1 MNFLRESDR
10 FFDEPFAE
18 SELNGGIDNHI
29 TQSQPLRSRENIY
42 EYKDSPV
49 KASKSQNDFNSVRSP
64 SSLGMTQMTNITKVS
79 GSQSSLRSAISLKE
93 SPTLHK
99 ELPIVEKKE
108 KYAER
113 EVDVRSDKSDKA
125 SSVISSSTF
134 TNASTSSVKKDLLT
148 SSPVPH
154 PRLVHKPTN
163 HSRTILESGIPQT
176 EV

>member
-1 MNFLRESDR
+1 MMKIFRESDR

-18 SELNGGIDNHI
+18 SELNGIDNHV

-49 KASKSQNDFNSVRSP
+49 KKSQSDFNSVRSP
-64 SSLGMTQMTNITKVS
+64 SSIGMTQVTKVS

-93 SPTLHK
+93 SPTLPK
-99 ELPIVEKKE
+99 EYPTPKKE
-108 KYAER
+108 KFQER

-125 SSVISSSTF
+125 SVLSSSTA
-134 TNASTSSVKKDLLT
+134 TNSSSVKKDLLNN
-148 SSPVPH
+148 SPVPH
-154 PRLVHKPTN
+154 PRSVHKPPSSTS
-163 HSRTILESGIPQT
+163 SRTILESGIPQT